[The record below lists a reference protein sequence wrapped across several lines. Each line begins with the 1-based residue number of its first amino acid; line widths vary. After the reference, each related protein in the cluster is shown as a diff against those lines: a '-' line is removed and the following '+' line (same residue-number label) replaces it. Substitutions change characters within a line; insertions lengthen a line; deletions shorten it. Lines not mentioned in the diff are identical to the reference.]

1 MPSTMIAV
9 AVDCA
14 DPDKLARFWS
24 AAFGTDEVNR
34 WADADG
40 TEYAEIDIGLPVTLL
55 LQPVSEHKA
64 GKNRLH
70 LDLAPTAGRPGR

>member
-1 MPSTMIAV
+1 M
-9 AVDCA
+9 
-14 DPDKLARFWS
+14 
-24 AAFGTDEVNR
+24 G
-34 WADADG
+34 DADG